1 MNKKL
6 LIIIITIILFIITV
20 VAVKYFFIDKD
31 KNIDPKMSVN
41 QMQDEI
47 LKLYGND
54 MPNMTSLDDIGL
66 KEIYNIDISSIDSM
80 NIQIP
85 MINIRVNEISIIKV
99 KNSSDISF
107 IKDKFKQRAEK
118 VASTFENY
126 LSDQYEIAKNPL
138 IKSKGNYVIMIMSD
152 KKDEIEK
159 TFDSFFNKK

>member
-1 MNKKL
+1 MKKKL
-6 LIIIITIILFIITV
+6 LIISITIILFIIIAV
-20 VAVKYFFIDKD
+20 SVKYFFIDKE
-31 KNIDPKMSVN
+31 KNIEPNINVS
-41 QMQDEI
+41 QMQEEI

-66 KEIYNIDISSIDSM
+66 KEIYNIDISNIDSM

-99 KNSSDISF
+99 KNNSDISF
-107 IKDKFKQRAEK
+107 IKDKFKERANK

-138 IKSKGNYVIMIMSD
+138 IKSRGNYVVMIMSD

-159 TFDSFFNKK
+159 TFDSFFDKK